1 MKIVEQYPY
10 IIYIPYAIFE
20 LSKKFF
26 WLWKIYY
33 TTLEFLRGMS
43 KFDKSWLNAK
53 QNSPFYK
60 EGYIPRY
67 IYKYKIGIY
76 IIY

>member
-53 QNSPFYK
+53 QNSPFHK
-60 EGYIPRY
+60 EDYIPRY
-67 IYKYKIGIY
+67 ILSIK
-76 IIY
+76 